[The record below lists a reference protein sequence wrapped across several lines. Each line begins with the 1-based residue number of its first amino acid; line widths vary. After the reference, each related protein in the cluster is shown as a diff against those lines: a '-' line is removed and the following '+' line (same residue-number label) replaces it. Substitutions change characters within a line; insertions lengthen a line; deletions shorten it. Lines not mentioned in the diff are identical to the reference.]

1 MYQLFL
7 RQMGRRCML
16 TSLGYL
22 SILFCAALWAAAP
35 GLVAVLSMWDSAYVS
50 AAYYAAFS
58 APCVGHN
65 ETNRRFT
72 SDHLVTLAV
81 LVLVFQNWPY
91 LHQCTDLSPNNSELF
106 ED

>member
-1 MYQLFL
+1 
-7 RQMGRRCML
+7 ML
-16 TSLGYL
+16 ANL
-22 SILFCAALWAAAP
+22 SILFCAVFWAAVP

-50 AAYYAAFS
+50 AEYYAAFS

-106 ED
+106 EV